1 MFDLGGVIVA
11 HDNALLYR
19 TVAGRCATGVD
30 PALIRRIA
38 EHPLYGTGEKPIGQ
52 MHRELVDQAGYVGD
66 WAAFVTDWSCHFT
79 MDWSMLDLVEMLAR
93 DRRVLLFSNT
103 NAEHWSYLVGVT
115 GGRLARIEHYL
126 SHEIGMLKPSPAA
139 FAEVARR
146 SGVDPAGTVFIDD
159 IEINVMGARAAG
171 FQGITFTGQAALRT
185 ALGL

>member
-19 TVAGRCATGVD
+19 TLAGRCTAAD
-30 PALIRRIA
+30 PAVIRRIA
-38 EHPLYGTGEKPIGQ
+38 EHPLYGTGEKPMEA
-52 MHRELVDQAGYVGD
+52 MHRELSEQAGYAGD
-66 WAAFVTDWSCHFT
+66 WARFVADWSCHFT
-79 MDWSMLDLVEMLAR
+79 MDWPMLDLVERLAL

-103 NAEHWSYLVGVT
+103 NAEHWTYLVGVT

-126 SHEIGMLKPSPAA
+126 SHEIGMLKPAPAA
-139 FAEVARR
+139 FGEVARR
-146 SGVDPAGTVFIDD
+146 SGVVPAETVFIDD

-171 FQGITFTGQAALRT
+171 FQGITFTGQAALCA